1 MTEREG
7 GREKV
12 IVSERGGER
21 DLNVM
26 QQKAVWYR
34 DASKRTHVHMLMR
47 ERRKGEATRGFL
59 QSLRFGLRTYAF

>member
-1 MTEREG
+1 M
-7 GREKV
+7 

-47 ERRKGEATRGFL
+47 ERRKGESNVWFL
-59 QSLRFGLRTYAF
+59 TKSAFADVWFYL